1 MRWNIRCQM
10 HTQQQQQQKLL
21 LEERQKSNS
30 SPQLT
35 HVRNI

>member
-10 HTQQQQQQKLL
+10 HTQQQQQKLL